1 MGTLRRKR
9 SKRAGFSLIEAMMS
23 TFIFLSVLG
32 ALYGTIS
39 SGHSFV
45 GVQDTLAKMQMDARK
60 TLEHLTDEL
69 RMSGWRENPVVLEP
83 DYPYIF
89 VNGVAHGSFADES
102 HPAPAQ
108 HVAPG
113 NPAFGD
119 VKEIVFKI
127 PVDLD
132 GNGLLTDDVTGD
144 VEWSPWDVSY
154 VLITSPGGVNELVRR
169 EDGVVTDIL
178 ARYVER
184 ITFDNI
190 FTDGSVRMNEITI
203 TIYMA
208 RPTPKGAWLQTTM
221 STIVTMRNVEDVS

>member
-1 MGTLRRKR
+1 MAILKRRR
-9 SKRAGFSLIEAMMS
+9 SRRAGFSLIEALMS
-23 TFIFLSVLG
+23 TFIFLSVL
-32 ALYGTIS
+32 AAVYGTIS
-39 SGHSFV
+39 SGQSFT
-45 GVQDTLAKMQMDARK
+45 GVQDTLAKIQMDARK
-60 TLEHLTDEL
+60 TLERLTEEL
-69 RMSGWRENPVVLEP
+69 RMSGWRENPVALEP

-89 VNGVAHGSFADES
+89 VNGVAHGSFAAES

-119 VKEIVFKI
+119 VREIVFKI

-132 GNGLLTDDVTGD
+132 GDGLLTDGTTGD

-190 FTDGSVRMNEITI
+190 FTDGSVQLNEIAI

-208 RPTPKGAWLQTTM
+208 RPTPAGAWLQTTM
-221 STIVTMRNVEDVS
+221 STVATMRNVEDVT